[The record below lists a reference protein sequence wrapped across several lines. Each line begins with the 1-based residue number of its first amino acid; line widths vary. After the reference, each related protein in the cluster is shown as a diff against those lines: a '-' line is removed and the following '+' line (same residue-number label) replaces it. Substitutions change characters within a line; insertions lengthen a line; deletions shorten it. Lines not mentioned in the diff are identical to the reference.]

1 MEIIITFETLLNP
14 AMSSMLIKALIVGVM
29 TAACAAMLGVPLVL
43 RRYSMIGDG
52 LSHMGFF
59 ALAVA
64 TVLGVSDDKQLFVTL
79 PLVVIA
85 AVVLLLLSESG
96 KIKGDAAIAML
107 STGAVALGY
116 IVYNAFSKNPG
127 DICNSLFGASIMSL
141 KIGDVKLSV
150 LLTVGVL
157 LVFVLLFN
165 KIFAVTFDMAF
176 AKSAG
181 TNTTLYNVL
190 IAVLTAVTIVVGM
203 KMIGS
208 IMISALIIF
217 PALSAMRVCK
227 RFKSVIITST
237 AFSVINFMLGYLFS
251 AVVAVGSSF
260 GHAKVSL
267 PLGPCVVC
275 FNVLTLLACMA
286 IKAVCDRIKGKRA
299 LAAVEKGE
307 DEQ

>member
-1 MEIIITFETLLNP
+1 MEIVITFETLLNP
-14 AMSSMLIKALIVGVM
+14 AMSSMLIKALVVGVM

-59 ALAVA
+59 SLAVA
-64 TVLGVSDDKQLFVTL
+64 TVLGVSEDKQLFVTL
-79 PLVVIA
+79 PLVVVA

-141 KIGDVKLSV
+141 DIGDVKLSII
-150 LLTVGVL
+150 LTVGVL
-157 LVFVLLFN
+157 LMFVLLFN

-227 RFKSVIITST
+227 RFKIVIITST
-237 AFSVINFMLGYLFS
+237 VFSVINFMLGYLFS
-251 AVVAVGSSF
+251 AVVAVDTF
-260 GHAKVSL
+260 GHSKVSL

-286 IKAVCDRIKGKRA
+286 IKAVCDRIKGKKA
-299 LAAVEKGE
+299 LAAAEKGE
-307 DEQ
+307 NGI